1 MNTAAPITTL
11 ATPTTGEIRSLERIE
26 QAVAEQPFCEAC
38 GAPTVPVEE
47 GDAIWLACAG
57 TQEHRSILRRLL
69 SLDALIGHTHQLVL
83 DDLTER
89 LAA

>member
-1 MNTAAPITTL
+1 MQNTAPTTL
-11 ATPTTGEIRSLERIE
+11 AAPTTGETRSLERIE
-26 QAVAEQPFCEAC
+26 QAVYERPFCEAC

-57 TQEHRSILRRLL
+57 TQEHRSLLRRLF
-69 SLDALIGHTHQLVL
+69 SFEALIGHTHELVL

>member
-1 MNTAAPITTL
+1 MNAPAAITL
-11 ATPTTGEIRSLERIE
+11 AAPTTGETRSLERIE
-26 QAVAEQPFCEAC
+26 QAVNEHPFCDAC

-47 GDAIWLACAG
+47 GDAIWLACAN
-57 TQEHRSILRRLL
+57 TQEHRSLLRRLL
-69 SLDALIGHTHQLVL
+69 SFEALIGHTHELVL